1 MEGPA
6 RRTLKRSLRIM
17 GTKERLAAALA
28 VSVADLER
36 YLEHEGV
43 PYRVFFGALDI
54 VARGPRPPQQ

>member
-1 MEGPA
+1 
-6 RRTLKRSLRIM
+6 M